1 MEWKDMSYTFY
12 MHTISSDQSIPES
25 AVSPGIALA
34 ISAMA
39 FPSSCIRDTT
49 ADGDVGTDE
58 GENVGTD
65 DGVAVVGVAVVG
77 IDEGENVGTDE
88 GENVGTDDG
97 ENVGTNVGTGV
108 GAAVG
113 ATVGANVGTDIEKE
127 DIDLIFIA

>member
-1 MEWKDMSYTFY
+1 MSYTFY

-65 DGVAVVGVAVVG
+65 DGAAVVGVAVVG
-77 IDEGENVGTDE
+77 IDE